1 MSNSDEKPA
10 SPCHPALYDSVRLR
24 ILASVRRRGSDP
36 VQAGCE
42 LIKAPEGDLSNPI
55 RIAAKN
61 PTEKVYALVIV
72 TLRAGFTR
80 ADLES
85 YKGDGIPPSVDR
97 IIDHMDPDLK
107 GGWLVEDLP
116 IDSNT
121 EYFVVCAQE
130 DVGILSVPLTLNP

>member
-1 MSNSDEKPA
+1 MKNQLRLAILLSMILSACASSPPSDAEVA
-10 SPCHPALYDSVRLR
+10 
-24 ILASVRRRGSDP
+24 ILFNE
-36 VQAGCE
+36 AGCE

-107 GGWLVEDLP
+107 GGWLVEELP